1 MLCGSS
7 YLQQLVRTWIPALR
21 TGVFVLFL
29 INVSI
34 SMILVNYVWVRL
46 KTKHL
51 CHVKYYHTNKKI
63 LSCDTFKS
71 PSVLDFISLWFAQD
85 EKKQFKYSNWDISR
99 SPEKITMDWQ
109 VSHILTI
116 LIQSR
121 LFIISLVNQGLD
133 VIVGFRAW
141 VYILPE
147 KP

>member
-1 MLCGSS
+1 MQITRYIKCNMTVTGTFWWEQLRCVHDSLLCAQAS
-7 YLQQLVRTWIPALR
+7 
-21 TGVFVLFL
+21 LFFF
-29 INVSI
+29 NVN
-34 SMILVNYVWVRL
+34 MILVNYVVSAIKNEASL
-46 KTKHL
+46 SCKIL
-51 CHVKYYHTNKKI
+51 PINKKI

-121 LFIISLVNQGLD
+121 LLLFPCWIKDST
-133 VIVGFRAW
+133 
-141 VYILPE
+141 
-147 KP
+147 